1 MRFAG
6 ASHDGP
12 TDEEAAEVLIVTQ
25 SDRSGLQR
33 RPLSAVALVAW
44 SIAFGLAYA
53 QAPLFTSNQNQYFL
67 HGLARAGYGLLRS
80 DWLANTVD
88 PTPVFSL
95 LVEVTYRLLPM
106 GVFYLWTFLLFGV
119 YLYSLEGLASDL
131 FHLHDDPV
139 KRRVFLA
146 LFVAAH
152 AALARIVLQG
162 VLGDAWGFTL
172 EGGLAGQRILG
183 SVLEPSMFGV
193 LLLLSI
199 YLFHRRETVL
209 SVVCAV
215 AAATMHPTYLLSAGL
230 LTVAY
235 AVTAF
240 LDRDR
245 KGAVGIPAL
254 ALILVV
260 PILLYTSS
268 NFTTSSPTNL
278 AQAQEI
284 LVRERIPHHTLIQVW
299 WNASAVVQIMIVV
312 AGIALVRKTRLFVL
326 MVVCAVSVLVLSVAQ
341 ILTGNQALALIFP
354 WRPSVFLVPLGT
366 TFVVG
371 YAVGEVWRR
380 GDLGSVTQ
388 HRRRDLLG
396 RASISLVVVLALAG
410 VIKFRIDQGQVAAD
424 PARGV
429 MAFVGG
435 SSADGDVYMIPPYLQ
450 DFRLETGA
458 PILVDFKSIPYRAN
472 EVIQWYDR
480 LLLARAFYRDRAA
493 DVSCRALRDAE
504 ARYGVTHVVLA
515 RAQFGATC
523 GPWVERYRDTDFAVY
538 ELVPQ

>member
-1 MRFAG
+1 VAQPYRA
-6 ASHDGP
+6 
-12 TDEEAAEVLIVTQ
+12 
-25 SDRSGLQR
+25 GLQIR
-33 RPLSAVALVAW
+33 SLSPVALVAW

-53 QAPLFTSNQNQYFL
+53 QAPLFTSNQNQYLL
-67 HGLARAGYGLLRS
+67 HGLARAGYGHLRL

-88 PTPVFSL
+88 PTPVFSF
-95 LVEVTYRLLPM
+95 LVEITYRLLPA

-131 FHLHDDPV
+131 FHLRDDPV

-152 AALARIVLQG
+152 AALARFILQR

-215 AAATMHPTYLLSAGL
+215 AAATIHPTYLLSAGL
-230 LTVAY
+230 LTTAY
-235 AVTAF
+235 ALAAF

-245 KGAVGIPAL
+245 RRALGIPAL
-254 ALILVV
+254 ALILVA
-260 PILLYTSS
+260 PILLYASL
-268 NFTTSSPTNL
+268 NFTTSSPANL
-278 AQAQEI
+278 AQAQAI

-299 WNASAVVQIMIVV
+299 WNASSVVQILIVV
-312 AGIALVRKTRLFVL
+312 AGIALVRKTRLFVV
-326 MVVCAVSVLVLSVAQ
+326 MVVCAASVLVLSVFQ

-354 WRPSVFLVPLGT
+354 WRPSVFLVPMGT
-366 TFVVG
+366 TFVIG

-380 GDLGSVTQ
+380 CNLGSEIR
-388 HRRRDLLG
+388 HGRRDLLG
-396 RASISLVVVLALAG
+396 RASISLVVILALAG
-410 VIKFRIDQGQVAAD
+410 VVKFRIDQGQASAD
-424 PARGV
+424 PARDV
-429 MAFVGG
+429 MAFVRR
-435 SSADGDVYMIPPYLQ
+435 SSVAGDVYMIPPYLQ

-472 EVIQWYDR
+472 EVIEWYDR

-493 DVSCRALRDAE
+493 DVSCRALRDA
-504 ARYGVTHVVLA
+504 ATRYGVTHVVLA
-515 RAQFGATC
+515 QAQFGAGC
-523 GPWVERYRDTDFAVY
+523 GPWVERYRDADFAVY
-538 ELVPQ
+538 ALVPH